1 MSQFSMAPPHSGGEP
16 WSMKNRN
23 GSSLLELALYIALLT
38 IIVTL
43 AAPPFAFARDVL
55 AVRAARD
62 ALVAASARTR
72 SHAVSHGGASLR
84 IDTSAGTVM
93 ISTQD
98 QAVSDLTD
106 LTSASRIRIRFDNTQ
121 ASVATLPY
129 DALGIGRLANRT
141 ITISRGR
148 VTGGVTFSAYGRAR
162 PW

>member
-1 MSQFSMAPPHSGGEP
+1 
-16 WSMKNRN
+16 MKNQRGN
-23 GSSLLELALYIALLT
+23 SLLELALYIALLT

-43 AAPPFAFARDVL
+43 AAPPFAWARDVL

-62 ALVAASARTR
+62 AVVAASARAR

-84 IDTSAGTVM
+84 IDTSAGTLR
-93 ISTQD
+93 ITTQD
-98 QAVSDLTD
+98 QAVSDLVD
-106 LTSASRIRIRFDNTQ
+106 LASASGVRIRLENTQ
-121 ASVATLPY
+121 ATVATLPY